1 MSEIKVTRKDL
12 FARIAETM
20 SDDAEVV
27 AMCEKYIAQ
36 LSAKREPKVKPEVE
50 AFRAE
55 VMNMMYA
62 IGHPVSNKEMCEM
75 WRADKGEMSAQKMS
89 SALRWGVKAGLLER
103 IEPATKK
110 DPAFY
115 TVVAAA

>member
-12 FARIAETM
+12 FKRIAETM

-36 LSAKREPKVKPEVE
+36 LSVERKPKVKPEVE

-55 VMNMMYA
+55 VMNIMYELN
-62 IGHPVSNKEMCEM
+62 HPVTNKEMCDM

-89 SALRWGVKAGLLER
+89 SALRWGVKNGLLER
-103 IEPATKK
+103 IEPTSKK
-110 DPAFY
+110 DPVFY
-115 TVVAAA
+115 TVIVAA